1 VDMRPVLQLKS
12 VDLTLLAVNR
22 EVYDS
27 LLLELDSLF
36 IDDVQDPLIGVK
48 DVERLLRIVA
58 YRIVLDVLTV
68 CFKRDN
74 LATRQLIDLLLCD
87 FSGFDVVLLKLPDLF
102 DVSSS
107 RSEEHLLIVSADE
120 VYFDHVFCLALF
132 RPGLLLV

>member
-1 VDMRPVLQLKS
+1 MRPVLQLKS
-12 VDLTLLAVNR
+12 VDLTLLAVNS
-22 EVYDS
+22 EVDDS

-87 FSGFDVVLLKLPDLF
+87 FSGFDVVLLELPDLF